1 MLLGELKLRK
11 WLSLGALT
19 LTLISCGGGGN
30 SQNPSAKDSRN
41 FKREWLILVYM
52 DADNNLN
59 DFAYQDLKE
68 IEQVK
73 FPPQVKLVV
82 MADFLENNET
92 LVAESSQET
101 GEVIENWQEREPDM
115 GSESTLY
122 SFVKEYETKYPAE
135 KVALILWDHGD
146 GWRSYKLAAVDESNN
161 NILYMYKVREAL
173 KELKEEGYKVDL
185 IGFDECLMAMAE
197 VFYDVGNYT
206 QTVVASEAL
215 EPGDGW
221 DYQIL
226 FSKLIQNPSITPY
239 QFGKLI
245 VDSYKEAYKGQPD
258 KTMLLL
264 SQEEITSLTS
274 AINALSEKLNQ
285 YTFPDFEA
293 ARENATVVDDNQD
306 GSFFHVDLLSF
317 TENLP
322 FQEARNIESI
332 VNGAYKYISQDLNLS
347 GIAIYF
353 PPTKE
358 SDAYFPCYLLEKPSN
373 QIECFN
379 DPNYYNPFAV
389 NKWDDF
395 LSYYYYLQEENGG

>member
-1 MLLGELKLRK
+1 MLLKGPKLRK

-19 LTLISCGGGGN
+19 LTLTSCGGGGGPE
-30 SQNPSAKDSRN
+30 SSSFKESG
-41 FKREWLILVYM
+41 KREWLVLVYM
-52 DADNNLN
+52 AADNNLN

-92 LVAESSQET
+92 LIAESSQET
-101 GEVIENWQEREPDM
+101 GKVIENWQERELDT

-122 SFVKEYETKYPAE
+122 SFIKEYETKYPAD

-146 GWRSYKLAAVDESNN
+146 GWRSYKIAAVDQSNSDM
-161 NILYMYKVREAL
+161 LYMYKVRDAL
-173 KELKEEGYKVDL
+173 KKLNEEGYKVDL

-206 QTVVASEAL
+206 QAVVASEAL

-221 DYQIL
+221 NYQTL

-264 SQEEITSLTS
+264 SQKEITSLTS

-285 YTFPDFEA
+285 DTFPEFEA

-306 GSFFHVDLLSF
+306 GSLFHVDLLSF
-317 TENLP
+317 TKNLP
-322 FQEARNIESI
+322 FQEAKNIESI

-353 PPTKE
+353 PPTKD
-358 SDAYFPCYLLEKPSN
+358 SDASFPCYLLEKPSS

-389 NKWDDF
+389 NEWDDF
-395 LSYYYYLQEENGG
+395 LNYYYYLQEENGG